1 MKLKVLKQF
10 SHFRLGAFVS
20 GEIIEVSDEYADHLI
35 EIGVAEVIDPVQPEP
50 EPEPEPAEAENGNK
64 RTRSRKS

>member
-10 SHFRLGAFVS
+10 SHFRLGAFIA
-20 GEIIEVSDEYADHLI
+20 GEIVEVSDEYAGHLI
-35 EIGVAEVIDPVQPEP
+35 EIGVAGVIHPAQ
-50 EPEPEPAEAENGNK
+50 PEPEPAEAENGNK

>member
-1 MKLKVLKQF
+1 MGLSMKLKVLKQF

-20 GEIIEVSDEYADHLI
+20 GEVVNVPDNYANHLI
-35 EIGVAEVIDPVQPEP
+35 EIGVAEEIK
-50 EPEPEPAEAENGNK
+50 EAQAVEEVVDNGNK